1 VPDFAE
7 QNVATLGPRLAAL
20 PLDDAAGGSREA
32 AEPSPGERPAG
43 DDVTVLIAAYNAA
56 PFLSRAVNSAL
67 EQNRPPLEVLIVDDG
82 SLDETVEVAR
92 ELAARDSRIRLL
104 CLDEN
109 RGPAGARNAGI
120 DHARGEWIAV
130 LDADDA
136 FLPDRLERLLKI
148 AKESNADVV
157 ADNFI
162 WYAAA
167 DGSQGAPGL
176 SPSPSVEVVD
186 KEKYVAR
193 ARPFAHEADWGLL
206 KPVFRSAFLNAH
218 RLRYPL
224 FSRHGEDF
232 LLMVEVLLAG
242 GRYILSR
249 TPGYLYTTRSS
260 GLSRTRV
267 DYETMA
273 AHTLA
278 LIRDDRL
285 RADQRF
291 RDLLA
296 ERYAAVKRLS
306 AEAKVAGHLRD
317 RHYARIAVRMLSD
330 YHFLRATLSILKSKA
345 RRWLNRP
352 ETVLR

>member
-1 VPDFAE
+1 MPDFAE
-7 QNVATLGPRLAAL
+7 RNVAALGSRLAAL
-20 PLDDAAGGSREA
+20 PIDDAAAASREA

-43 DDVTVLIAAYNAA
+43 DGVTVIIAAYNAA
-56 PFLSRAVNSAL
+56 PFLSRAVSSAL
-67 EQNRPPLEVLIVDDG
+67 RQSRPPLEVLIIDDG
-82 SLDETVEVAR
+82 SLDETAEVAR
-92 ELAARDSRIRLL
+92 TLAAHDSRIRLF

-109 RGPAGARNAGI
+109 CGPAGARNAGI

-148 AKESNADVV
+148 ASETNADVV

-167 DGSQGAPGL
+167 DGSLGAPGISL
-176 SPSPSVEVVD
+176 SPIVEIVD

-193 ARPFAHEADWGLL
+193 ARPFAREADWGLL
-206 KPVFRSAFLNAH
+206 KPMFRSAFLNAH

-260 GLSRTRV
+260 GLSRTKV
-267 DYETMA
+267 DYESMA

-278 LIRDDRL
+278 LIRDDRV
-285 RADQRF
+285 RSDQRF
-291 RDLLA
+291 RDLLI

-306 AEAKVAGHLRD
+306 AEVRVAVHLRD
-317 RHYARIAVRMLSD
+317 GHYARIAVRMLSD
-330 YHFLRATLSILKSKA
+330 YHFLRATLSIVRSKA
-345 RRWLNRP
+345 RRWISRP